1 MLCRISGKVIFAFPA
16 SCRYGGK
23 KMWHFYKF
31 CFDNTETIIK
41 CKIFLLLLLSSI
53 YMASKTIFSALSND
67 KRKSY
72 EALKNCL
79 LLVMQ
84 KIAGIRIGLL
94 PQLQQSAGI
103 WDAAS
108 WKLTSHTNRF
118 TFGVLSDMCKIRPYV
133 LFIEPLQKIVFPVWW
148 RCKKC

>member
-1 MLCRISGKVIFAFPA
+1 
-16 SCRYGGK
+16 
-23 KMWHFYKF
+23 
-31 CFDNTETIIK
+31 
-41 CKIFLLLLLSSI
+41 
-53 YMASKTIFSALSND
+53 MASKTIFSALSND

-108 WKLTSHTNRF
+108 WLTAGAYWAFSL
-118 TFGVLSDMCKIRPYV
+118 VLQVQHFFLVY
-133 LFIEPLQKIVFPVWW
+133 
-148 RCKKC
+148 

>member
-1 MLCRISGKVIFAFPA
+1 
-16 SCRYGGK
+16 
-23 KMWHFYKF
+23 
-31 CFDNTETIIK
+31 
-41 CKIFLLLLLSSI
+41 
-53 YMASKTIFSALSND
+53 MASKTIFSALSND

-108 WKLTSHTNRF
+108 CFYHRYLYSGG
-118 TFGVLSDMCKIRPYV
+118 FGLCNY
-133 LFIEPLQKIVFPVWW
+133 QKIMYFYH
-148 RCKKC
+148 

>member
-1 MLCRISGKVIFAFPA
+1 
-16 SCRYGGK
+16 
-23 KMWHFYKF
+23 
-31 CFDNTETIIK
+31 
-41 CKIFLLLLLSSI
+41 
-53 YMASKTIFSALSND
+53 MASKTIFSALSND

-108 WKLTSHTNRF
+108 CIMHQVMKWMNDKLI
-118 TFGVLSDMCKIRPYV
+118 VKI
-133 LFIEPLQKIVFPVWW
+133 FS
-148 RCKKC
+148 

>member
-1 MLCRISGKVIFAFPA
+1 
-16 SCRYGGK
+16 
-23 KMWHFYKF
+23 
-31 CFDNTETIIK
+31 
-41 CKIFLLLLLSSI
+41 
-53 YMASKTIFSALSND
+53 MASKTIFSALSND

-108 WKLTSHTNRF
+108 C
-118 TFGVLSDMCKIRPYV
+118 D
-133 LFIEPLQKIVFPVWW
+133 
-148 RCKKC
+148 

>member
-1 MLCRISGKVIFAFPA
+1 
-16 SCRYGGK
+16 
-23 KMWHFYKF
+23 
-31 CFDNTETIIK
+31 
-41 CKIFLLLLLSSI
+41 
-53 YMASKTIFSALSND
+53 MASKTIFSALSND

-108 WKLTSHTNRF
+108 WKTKFKINCFQFTSWTI
-118 TFGVLSDMCKIRPYV
+118 CAAACI
-133 LFIEPLQKIVFPVWW
+133 FIQCAIVTKVI
-148 RCKKC
+148 

>member
-1 MLCRISGKVIFAFPA
+1 
-16 SCRYGGK
+16 
-23 KMWHFYKF
+23 
-31 CFDNTETIIK
+31 
-41 CKIFLLLLLSSI
+41 
-53 YMASKTIFSALSND
+53 MASKTIFSALSND

-108 WKLTSHTNRF
+108 CKDSLKSKH
-118 TFGVLSDMCKIRPYV
+118 VL
-133 LFIEPLQKIVFPVWW
+133 L
-148 RCKKC
+148 